1 MLQLQHFENCVII
14 FKRGVLMVNL
24 FHNISEKNQ
33 EKLLKL
39 LEANTLFFKKNT
51 TILSMIT
58 EDNVIGIVLSGY
70 IQIVR
75 NDDFGNRTIIEELEE
90 NSIFGTLFSSI
101 SDSEYDIVTKED
113 TKLIII
119 EYERIIKSV
128 QIHNVFYT
136 QFIQNLLQILS
147 DKINEKNERIKIL
160 TKKTIR
166 NKLLEYFKIVS
177 KKNGSRNIYLPFS
190 FTELADYLAIDR
202 CAMSRELKNL
212 KEEGFITIKN
222 KKITLLYSIL

>member
-1 MLQLQHFENCVII
+1 
-14 FKRGVLMVNL
+14 MVNL